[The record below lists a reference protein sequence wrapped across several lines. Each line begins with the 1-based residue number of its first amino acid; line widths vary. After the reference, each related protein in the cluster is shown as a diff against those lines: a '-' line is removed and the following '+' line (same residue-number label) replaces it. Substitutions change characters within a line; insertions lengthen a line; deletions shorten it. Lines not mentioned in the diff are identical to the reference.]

1 MTRMLVSLL
10 VLGAVAIGPWSA
22 AAVAGQDV
30 SINIGIGTPP
40 VLAPV
45 MVTRPP
51 QLVVVP
57 GSSVYYAPTLPVN
70 YFFYAGQYYTFAK
83 GQWFVA
89 SAYNGPWVVL
99 AVGQVPAPILGVP
112 VEYYKIP
119 PGHAKPAGPP
129 PWAGHGKGHKHGKG
143 K

>member
-1 MTRMLVSLL
+1 MTRRLASLL
-10 VLGAVAIGPWSA
+10 VLVAVTTAPWAATAVAA
-22 AAVAGQDV
+22 YDV
-30 SINIGIGTPP
+30 HITIGIGALPVPPP
-40 VLAPV
+40 VV
-45 MVTRPP
+45 VTRPP

-57 GSSVYYAPTLPVN
+57 GTSVYYAPALLFN

-89 SAYNGPWVVL
+89 SAYNGPWVVMT
-99 AVGQVPAPILGVP
+99 VGQVPAPILAVP

-119 PGHAKPAGPP
+119 PGHVKPAGPP
-129 PWAGHGKGHKHGKG
+129 PCAGHGKGPKHGKG